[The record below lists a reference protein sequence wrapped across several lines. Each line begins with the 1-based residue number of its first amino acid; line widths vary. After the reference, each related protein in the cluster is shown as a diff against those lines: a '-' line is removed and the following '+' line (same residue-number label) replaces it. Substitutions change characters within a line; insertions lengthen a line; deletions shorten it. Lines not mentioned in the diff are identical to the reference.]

1 MKLQGKVAVV
11 TGGARGIG
19 RAIAERYA
27 REGARVCVADIGAD
41 AATQAAAAI
50 GSGAFATALDVTD
63 QRSIDAMIDRVVETA
78 GGIDILVNNAGVFSA
93 GTVEEVTRESWG
105 RTLMVNT
112 EGTLFTMQAV
122 ARQMIR
128 QDRGGKI
135 INMSS
140 QAGRRGRAMVLAYCA
155 SKAAVISITQSAA
168 LHLIKYRINVNA
180 IAPGVVDTEMWDTI
194 DLEFSRREGR
204 ARGESRRIAGE
215 TVPLG
220 RMARPEELGG
230 IAVFLASED
239 ANYIVAQTYGVD
251 GGNWT
256 A

>member
-1 MKLQGKVAVV
+1 MKLAGKVAIV
-11 TGGARGIG
+11 TGGASGIG

-27 REGARVCVADIGAD
+27 REGARVCVADVD
-41 AATQAAAAI
+41 ANAAVQTAAAI
-50 GSGAFATALDVTD
+50 GGGAFAAGLDVTH
-63 QRSIDAMIDRVVETA
+63 QPSIDALLGRVVETV
-78 GGIDILVNNAGVFSA
+78 GGIDILVNNAGIFSA

-105 RTLMVNT
+105 RILAVNT

-128 QDRGGKI
+128 QGRGGKI

-155 SKAAVISITQSAA
+155 SKAAVISITQSAG
-168 LHLIKYRINVNA
+168 LHLIKYGINVNA
-180 IAPGVVDTEMWDTI
+180 IAPGVVDTPMWDAI
-194 DLEFSRREGR
+194 DFEFSRRDGR
-204 ARGESRRIAGE
+204 PPGETRRIVGE
-215 TVPLG
+215 EVPLG

-239 ANYIVAQTYGVD
+239 ADYIVAQTYGVD
-251 GGNWT
+251 GGTWT